1 MALTPPQYKQM
12 KQFLESDQRNKKTA
26 LLQDDLEP
34 GPLRDELLKD
44 FDPSQETYEE
54 YLRRKNL
61 ERPFNMADGGMLV
74 KPGFGGMRQG
84 YRKDKTGSKQ
94 EVEKLLN
101 WIEKNKDTFDFV
113 NSSSADV
120 LKASKV
126 NLAVGTVQR
135 YLAKKGIQTKTAI
148 AKTQDKPKYTKKVL
162 ENLREGLPKGISIEQ
177 TRPGQYYYKIMLKGV
192 KANQPTY
199 RKSMVANEANKQ
211 LIIDDFNRVSKEYY
225 PGRLT
230 DEEFK
235 NLRLANKNMTAEEF
249 AKFLDDQDKTT
260 YLGDKWN
267 KTSVSRTQNR
277 LNIGKGTTGPQTVRT
292 IEEAKKIA
300 KTYPYGKIL
309 LRSGA
314 SDSDILKF
322 VSNKISADKQALGG
336 KKGFPVGNTK
346 ENKMWRN
353 FYNSSLRPDGRMRLL
368 TAVPTDA
375 DGNINWKKKDANGV
389 PAWKKAKFF
398 DNKTG
403 ATFSWGANYKPGD
416 LARQVDKAYGKGFF
430 AKSVKVYDEQ
440 AALNKKTFK
449 GKSLN
454 EFFREGLLK
463 KELEIKLGR
472 ILTNSETDK
481 KLLKKFY
488 AIRKPNFSF
497 TEAHH
502 IEGVGPNPF
511 RMEVSYRAANRAQ
524 GTLQSK
530 FNSGNITKDEY
541 IKGMENLS
549 DTKGGIRFKTS
560 GRFIGTTATPE
571 SIVTVA
577 AKDTGVKSTQIKQI
591 IATLSKDPRCQ
602 IRGFKNQG
610 GRVEFQDGSASLDV
624 CFKGGIDNINRGL
637 PNPTAAQ
644 ARNFGKVAALGRN
657 VVKFGVLPEALFLA
671 GESVIRMGM
680 GDSLPEAILKA
691 SEYLL
696 PGNQTKIADRMML
709 SRTVGPK
716 TAELILKANELR
728 GFETR
733 IENLENEKQFTG
745 ILTDDGFDDNFFG
758 QTKVEQENAIQNQIN
773 ALKNQK
779 KLYGSLTEAQYQF
792 ADMQAQEAEDIK
804 TSKALFPKLLAKA
817 RSVDIASDDPLAE
830 GIKETINLDL
840 KMLPSRFERQINLDV
855 RDPAYDRL
863 VNTPKQELSNFFKG
877 QELKNILEDKK
888 VIEDYRKETVSE
900 AAALNPEAMF
910 SASTGYFFGE
920 PLDKG
925 VSYTPPPIDTITE
938 MEREI
943 TGQTNLNERG
953 EIINP
958 FDIDRPSL
966 ATGLRGFAAAGGG
979 IAKLAGKPSGP
990 PPTSGPTSQGL
1001 PGLLK
1006 RDRRI

>member
-1 MALTPPQYKQM
+1 MSLTPPQYKQM

-34 GPLRDELLKD
+34 GPLKDELKGT
-44 FDPSQETYEE
+44 FDPTQETYEE
-54 YLRRKNL
+54 YLRRINL
-61 ERPFNMADGGMLV
+61 ADGGMLV
-74 KPGFGGMRQG
+74 KPGFGGTRQG
-84 YRKDKTGSKQ
+84 YRKDKTGFKQ
-94 EVEKLLN
+94 EVEKLSR
-101 WIEKNKDTFDFV
+101 WIEKNKDTFDFA

-126 NLAVGTVQR
+126 NLGEGTVQK
-135 YLAKKGIQTKTAI
+135 YLVEQGIKTKTA
-148 AKTQDKPKYTKKVL
+148 AARAQDRPKYTKKVL
-162 ENLREGLPKGISIEQ
+162 EELREGLPKGISIEE
-177 TRPGQYYYKIMLKGV
+177 TRPGQYYLKTILKGAR
-192 KANQPTY
+192 ANKPTY
-199 RKSMVANEANKQ
+199 RKSMVANEANKK
-211 LIIDDFNRVSKEYY
+211 LMIEEFDRISKEYY

-235 NLRLANKNMTAEEF
+235 SLRLANKDMTTEEF
-249 AKFLDDQDKTT
+249 ANFLNSKNKTT
-260 YLGDKWN
+260 RFGEKWRD
-267 KTSVSRTQNR
+267 TSVSSIQNR
-277 LNIGKGTTGPQTVRT
+277 LNIGKGVTGPQTVRT

-300 KTYPYGKIL
+300 KTYPGGKL
-309 LRSGA
+309 LLQSGA
-314 SDSDILKF
+314 SDSAILKF
-322 VSNKISADKQALGG
+322 VSNKISQDKQALGG
-336 KKGFPVGNTK
+336 KKGFPVGTTK

-353 FYNSSLRPDGRMRLL
+353 FYNSSLRADGRMRLL

-375 DGNINWKKKDANGV
+375 DGSINWKKKDASGV
-389 PAWKKAKFF
+389 PAWKKARFF

-416 LARQVDKAYGKGFF
+416 LARQVDNAYGQGFF

-449 GKSLN
+449 GKALN
-454 EFFREGLLK
+454 EIFREGLLK

-472 ILTNSETDK
+472 FLTNSEADK

-488 AIRKPNFSF
+488 ALRKPGFSF

-524 GTLQSK
+524 SNLQSK
-530 FNSGNITKDEY
+530 FTSGNITKDEY

-577 AKDTGVKSTQIKQI
+577 AKDTDVKSTQIKQI

-602 IRGFKNQG
+602 IRGLKNQG
-610 GRVEFQDGSASLDV
+610 GRVGFQDGSVSLDV
-624 CFKGGIDNINRGL
+624 CFRGGIDNVNRGL

-644 ARNFGKVAALGRN
+644 ARNFGRVAAFGRN
-657 VVKFGVLPEALFLA
+657 VVKFGILPEALFLA

-680 GDSLPEAILKA
+680 GDTLPESILKA

-709 SRTVGPK
+709 ARTVGPK

-728 GFETR
+728 GFENQ
-733 IENLENEKQFTG
+733 IQSLENEKQFTG

-758 QTKVEQENAIQNQIN
+758 QTKVEEENVIQKQID
-773 ALKNQK
+773 ALKK
-779 KLYGSLTEAQYQF
+779 RRESYGSLTQSQYQF

-804 TSKALFPKLLAKA
+804 KSKALFPKLLAKA
-817 RSVDIASDDPLAE
+817 RSIDIASDDPLAE
-830 GIKETINLDL
+830 AAKRTMNLDL
-840 KMLPSRFERQINLDV
+840 KMLPSRFQRLEDLEARKPKFDI
-855 RDPAYDRL
+855 L
-863 VNTPKQELSNFFKG
+863 VNTPKQQLSNFFKG
-877 QELKNILEDKK
+877 EELENILEDKK
-888 VIEDYRKETVSE
+888 LIEGYRAQTVEE
-900 AAALNPEAMF
+900 AAAQNPEAMF
-910 SASTGYFFGE
+910 SASTGLFFGE
-920 PLDKG
+920 PVNKG
-925 VSYTPPPIDTITE
+925 VSYTPPSIDTITE

-943 TGQTNLNERG
+943 TGQTNVA
-953 EIINP
+953 NP
-958 FDIDRPSL
+958 FDIERSSV